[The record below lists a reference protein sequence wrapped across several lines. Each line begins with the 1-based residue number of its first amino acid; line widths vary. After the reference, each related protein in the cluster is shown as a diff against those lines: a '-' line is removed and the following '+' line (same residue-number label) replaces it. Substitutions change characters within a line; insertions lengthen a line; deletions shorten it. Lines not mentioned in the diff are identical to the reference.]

1 MYHTLGCGIFLSDFY
16 RRNSVSAFNARPFP
30 SGSEISMIAILQRV
44 NHARINVDGR
54 CIASMDRGVLAFI
67 AYERGDT
74 PQKSARM
81 LERIS
86 NYRIFS
92 DEAGKINLNVGDAGG
107 NMMLVP
113 QFTLAANTDRG
124 NRPSFDTAMPPA
136 DAAVMFAELL
146 EMARAK
152 NPDVQCGMF
161 GADMKI
167 LLENDGPVTFSLY
180 V

>member
-1 MYHTLGCGIFLSDFY
+1 
-16 RRNSVSAFNARPFP
+16 
-30 SGSEISMIAILQRV
+30 MIALLQRV
-44 NHARINVDGR
+44 NHASIKVDGE
-54 CIASMDRGVLAFI
+54 CIASMEKGILAFI
-67 AYERGDT
+67 AYEKGDT

-81 LERIS
+81 LERIE

-92 DEAGKINLNVGDAGG
+92 DDAGKMNLNVRDAGG
-107 NMMLVP
+107 NLMLVP

-136 DAAVMFAELL
+136 EASAMFGELL
-146 EMARAK
+146 SMAKEK
-152 NPDVQCGMF
+152 NQNVQCGRF

-167 LLENDGPVTFSLY
+167 LLENDGPVTFSLH